1 MDKIQKLRQLF
12 IKATQG
18 EFRSGPYWKD
28 LEELRL
34 YDESLGKRILWKW
47 EAVFREFPVLGLE
60 TPQGKVLD
68 FGCGAGVVGEALSTS
83 FPDFSPTEFFISDH
97 SSLALKYTQ
106 EKLQKWNPKI
116 LENGST
122 QSWDWVF
129 VSHVLNELNDHSRLQ
144 LLNILKRSRNV
155 FFVEPGTLKD
165 FQKLAWLRESLR
177 SEFTVLAPCTHS
189 NVCPLEKSSKD
200 WCHHFAEVPS
210 VAFQSREWSQIQ
222 KDLKIDLSSLPYSYL
237 LLSRDNKSS
246 ALNRKSRLLGSVQQL
261 KASSKLLVCDS
272 QSGVRELELFKR
284 DNPAL
289 YKALKK
295 GHVKGLIE
303 AEVDAATGRLR
314 SIKI

>member
-28 LEELRL
+28 LEELKL

-47 EAVFREFPVLGLE
+47 EEVFREFPVLGLG
-60 TPQGKVLD
+60 TPQGKILD

-83 FPDFSPTEFFISDH
+83 FPDFSPTEFFIWDH
-97 SSLALKYTQ
+97 SPLALQYT
-106 EKLQKWNPKI
+106 EKKLQQWSPKI
-116 LENGST
+116 LGKENSD
-122 QSWDWVF
+122 SWDWVF
-129 VSHVLNELNDHSRLQ
+129 VSHVLNELDENSRLQ
-144 LLNILKRSRNV
+144 LLSILKKSRNV
-155 FFVEPGTLKD
+155 LLVEPGTLKD
-165 FQKLAWLRESLR
+165 FQKLAWLREALR
-177 SEFTVLAPCTHS
+177 NEFTVLAPCTHS
-189 NVCPLEKSSKD
+189 NSCPLEKSPKD
-200 WCHHFAEVPS
+200 WCHHFADVPS

-237 LLSRDNKSS
+237 LLSRDNKMS

-261 KASSKLLVCDS
+261 KASSKMLVCDS
-272 QSGVRELELFKR
+272 QHGVRELELFKR

-295 GHVKGLIE
+295 GQVKGLME
-303 AEVDAATGRLR
+303 PEVDAATGRLR